1 MAPQLAGKIIS
12 ELAIDKGQGV
22 KNSTAPVARYP
33 ALTFFLKKVFWF
45 LIELVYLDNMSGDF
59 ISYEQAIDRA
69 LRKAYGILA
78 IVAAPA
84 YFLGGYRS
92 LVIDYAP
99 LHLTIISFVWLSFF
113 ALAMIRSE
121 AVTLRYNFTIFNFLI
136 LFDPL

>member
-12 ELAIDKGQGV
+12 ELAIDKGQGS
-22 KNSTAPVARYP
+22 KNSTAPVAEYP
-33 ALTFFLKKVFWF
+33 ALTFSEKGFWF
-45 LIELVYLDNMSGDF
+45 LIELVYLDTMSEVF

-78 IVAAPA
+78 IVSAPA

-92 LVIDYAP
+92 LVVDYAP

-121 AVTLRYNFTIFNFLI
+121 AVTLSIILLFLI
-136 LFDPL
+136 S

>member
-1 MAPQLAGKIIS
+1 MS
-12 ELAIDKGQGV
+12 EV
-22 KNSTAPVARYP
+22 
-33 ALTFFLKKVFWF
+33 
-45 LIELVYLDNMSGDF
+45 F

-84 YFLGGYRS
+84 YFLGAYRS
-92 LVIDYAP
+92 LVVDYAP
-99 LHLTIISFVWLSFF
+99 LHLTVISFVWLSFF

-136 LFDPL
+136 LLSLLALTIKV